1 MDTATK
7 SAIFTTYNKARK
19 AARQGK
25 IDGKRLNRALGI
37 LLSKSYP
44 HQYNTTIRT
53 CDCPDSRRHPQIVCK
68 HRLAKM
74 VLYRINEAAPVAA

>member
-19 AARQGK
+19 AAHQGK

-53 CDCPDSRRHPQIVCK
+53 CDCPDFHRTGKPCK
-68 HRLAKM
+68 HLIAHWM
-74 VLYRINEAAPVAA
+74 EYRISQAAAKAA

>member
-25 IDGKRLNRALGI
+25 IDGKRLNRVLGI

-44 HQYNTTIRT
+44 HQYNTTIKT
-53 CDCPDSRRHPQIVCK
+53 CDCPDSRRHPEIVCK
-68 HRLAKM
+68 HRLAAM
-74 VLYRINEAAPVAA
+74 IQVRISQAAPVTV

>member
-7 SAIFTTYNKARK
+7 SQLFTTYNKACK
-19 AARQGK
+19 AAREGK

-44 HQYNTTIRT
+44 HQYNTPIKP
-53 CDCPDSRRHPQIVCK
+53 CDCPDSRRHPEIVCK
-68 HRLAKM
+68 HRLAAM
-74 VLYRINEAAPVAA
+74 IQVRMNQAAPVAA

>member
-7 SAIFTTYNKARK
+7 SQLFTVYNHARH

-53 CDCPDSRRHPQIVCK
+53 CDCPDSRRHPEIACK
-68 HRLAKM
+68 HRIALWIK
-74 VLYRINEAAPVAA
+74 VRISQAAPVAA

>member
-19 AARQGK
+19 AVRQGK
-25 IDGKRLNRALGI
+25 IDSKRLNRALGI

-44 HQYNTTIRT
+44 HQYNTTIKT
-53 CDCPDSRRHPQIVCK
+53 CDCPDSRRHPEITCK
-68 HRLAKM
+68 HRLAVM
-74 VLYRINEAAPVAA
+74 IQVRMSQAAPVAA

>member
-7 SAIFTTYNKARK
+7 SQLFTTYNKARH

-44 HQYNTTIRT
+44 HQYNTTIKT
-53 CDCPDSRRHPQIVCK
+53 CDCPDSRRHPEITCK
-68 HRLAKM
+68 HRLAAM
-74 VLYRINEAAPVAA
+74 IQVRISQAAPVTV

>member
-25 IDGKRLNRALGI
+25 IDGARLNRALGI

-44 HQYNTTIRT
+44 HQYNTTIKT
-53 CDCPDSRRHPQIVCK
+53 CDCPDSRRHPEIVCK
-68 HRLAKM
+68 HRLAAM
-74 VLYRINEAAPVAA
+74 IQVRMSQAAPVVV